1 MPESYLIEYCAP
13 TLAGIKTGSLFSF
26 ETNSEEESNKEI
38 IKLNRLFRKKG
49 LRAIPLKRNNKR
61 TLLYL
66 YRPNYLAKDLKKL
79 EVKEILSKKGY
90 CCENPDFCIV
100 QLIKKLSSEK
110 AFPHEIGLFLS
121 YPPFDVKCFMN
132 NPLGQAKC
140 FGCWK
145 VFGNKKEAE
154 KIFENYKK
162 CTEFLKNEH
171 RKGKTLAQLVV

>member
-1 MPESYLIEYCAP
+1 
-13 TLAGIKTGSLFSF
+13 
-26 ETNSEEESNKEI
+26 
-38 IKLNRLFRKKG
+38 
-49 LRAIPLKRNNKR
+49 
-61 TLLYL
+61 
-66 YRPNYLAKDLKKL
+66 
-79 EVKEILSKKGY
+79 
-90 CCENPDFCIV
+90 
-100 QLIKKLSSEK
+100 
-110 AFPHEIGLFLS
+110 
-121 YPPFDVKCFMN
+121 MN